1 MNKEDFFSWF
11 NGMMNFPQDI
21 KRQITE
27 AYIEGRIDK
36 ETYIKRMS
44 EVDRTAD

>member
-1 MNKEDFFSWF
+1 MNKEDFFNWF
-11 NGMMNFPQDI
+11 NGIMETPQDI

-36 ETYIKRMS
+36 DTYIKRMS
-44 EVDRTAD
+44 AVDRTTD